1 MKRETLPLKY
11 MIAVNL
17 SKIIEIDLM
26 SNLNKLIPQR
36 WKSKKFNVI
45 LPRSALNMISSR
57 LILFFFSLFSFSRS
71 AVVRFECNEFD
82 NQRLEKYRTTIQKI
96 ISENDLE
103 SLGVFLA
110 EFDPFIYYSRF
121 KELESILKSVLV
133 ERKYEIAEQLI
144 KKGNFRLQSCI
155 SAHIKM
161 MIGQGVRIHSLIQL
175 LISTHVQFF
184 NENISPED
192 FSDFLEEALKYKD
205 AFLFEYFWNFKVREE
220 LSVNL
225 LLRLAKRALHN
236 MNRNTI
242 DRMFA
247 DLDESLSR
255 IILRG
260 LIKICIT
267 EERFFIIQMCAE
279 KGIGYMALTF
289 EERYEILQLAAT
301 CNCTTTT
308 KFILNKR
315 IDVVPYL
322 KERYNDFKA
331 PWMMALRRGFHE
343 VYKLYQERLEIYS
356 LEDFS

>member
-1 MKRETLPLKY
+1 
-11 MIAVNL
+11 
-17 SKIIEIDLM
+17 M
-26 SNLNKLIPQR
+26 S
-36 WKSKKFNVI
+36 W
-45 LPRSALNMISSR
+45 
-57 LILFFFSLFSFSRS
+57 LILFFFSLFSLSFSS
-71 AVVRFECNEFD
+71 KVRFECNELD
-82 NQRLEKYRTTIQKI
+82 NQRLEKYRTNIQKI

-103 SLGVFLA
+103 SLDVFLA
-110 EFDPFIYYSRF
+110 EFDPSIYYSRL
-121 KELESILKSVLV
+121 KDLESILKSVLV

-144 KKGNFRLQSCI
+144 VKGNFRLQSCI

-161 MIGQGVRIHSLIQL
+161 MICQGVRTHSFIQSLIR
-175 LISTHVQFF
+175 THKQIL

-192 FSDFLEEALKYKD
+192 LGDILEESLKFKD
-205 AFLFEYFWNFKVREE
+205 VFLFEYFWNFEIREE

-236 MNRNTI
+236 VNRTII

-247 DLDESLSR
+247 DLDESFTR

-260 LIKICIT
+260 LIKISIS

-279 KGIGYMALTF
+279 KGIGYLALTF

-301 CNCTTTT
+301 FNCPTTT

-322 KERYNDFKA
+322 KERMNDFKA
-331 PWMMALRRGFHE
+331 PWMMALRRGFRE
-343 VYKLYQERLEIYS
+343 VYQLYQES
-356 LEDFS
+356 LGIHEFDDLI